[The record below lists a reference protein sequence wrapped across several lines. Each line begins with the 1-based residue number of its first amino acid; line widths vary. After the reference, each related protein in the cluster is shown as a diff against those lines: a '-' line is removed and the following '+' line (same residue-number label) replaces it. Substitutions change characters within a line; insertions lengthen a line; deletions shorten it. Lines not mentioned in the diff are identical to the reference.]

1 MKSSINT
8 SSYLTSVAFYIG
20 PWHLFSISKLEWCSK
35 FDIGLYLAFLTA
47 HKSSR
52 WHCTSALPGLLGTD
66 YDSRSGQHGHR
77 CVTANGASAFLCPD
91 LCTGWVK
98 QEAQLSPRDRAMR
111 RVSGNLANCHA
122 TVQNDKSWT
131 NRSYEVGRLRWADDM
146 CTQHVHSTVTR
157 ASRFHCLI
165 A

>member
-1 MKSSINT
+1 VKSSINT
-8 SSYLTSVAFYIG
+8 SSYLTSGAFYIG

-52 WHCTSALPGLLGTD
+52 WHCISALPGLLGTD

-122 TVQNDKSWT
+122 TAERQVVNKSKLWSWT
-131 NRSYEVGRLRWADDM
+131 VKVGRCVVNM
-146 CTQHVHSTVTR
+146 CTQPWRVRV
-157 ASRFHCLI
+157 AFIVL
-165 A
+165 